1 MKRLRYQEI
10 SGPETMFQPGSRG
23 RVLVNLKGIT
33 SKRAMD
39 LAEYEALVRA
49 QTRYYRQLTS
59 ETRFT
64 AKLLC
69 EMHRDWLGELYA
81 WAGQYRTVNLE
92 KGGFVWPPASMVPIN
107 MAGLERD
114 ILSIQTP
121 CRPGTVKAVAEAMA
135 RVHAEFLLVHPFREG
150 NGRLARWLADLM
162 ATQAGFPVPDHAL
175 SGRGSLLRKE
185 RYLGAVRQ
193 GYRRDYEPLATFFVE
208 AIRRAEGSARRHR

>member
-1 MKRLRYQEI
+1 MKKLRYQEI
-10 SGPETMFQPGSRG
+10 SGPETLFQPGSRG
-23 RVLVNLKGIT
+23 GVLVNLKGIT

-39 LAEYEALVRA
+39 IAEYETLVSA
-49 QTRYYRQLTS
+49 QTQYYRQLTS
-59 ETRFT
+59 KTRFT

-92 KGGFVWPPASMVPIN
+92 KGGFVWPPASMVSVN
-107 MAGLERD
+107 MVGLDRD
-114 ILSIQTP
+114 ILSVQTP
-121 CRPGTVKAVAEAMA
+121 CRPVPVEKVAQAMA

-162 ATQAGFPVPDHAL
+162 ATQAGFPVPDYAL

-193 GYRRDYEPLATFFVE
+193 GYRRDYEPLAVFFVE
-208 AIRRAEGSARRHR
+208 AIRRAGGSTPRRR